1 MWKAGKCHL
10 SICAISVVL
19 LYVHIIVCVCMLFV
33 ILDLYINS
41 AFVLH
46 VLFSLERFHLKH
58 LQYGHYLKSYFFCST
73 HSEESF
79 YSSWTYFKLNHE
91 NIDSLCLY
99 SLVTALPFIYWC
111 SGNCITAQRSR
122 NRSCPMQSL
131 VQLHS
136 VVPSDPQSVS
146 CFWPRGKSSLQ
157 SLQRYECVL
166 VLNIV
171 IQNI

>member
-1 MWKAGKCHL
+1 
-10 SICAISVVL
+10 
-19 LYVHIIVCVCMLFV
+19 MLFF

-41 AFVLH
+41 EFVLH
-46 VLFSLERFHLKH
+46 VLSSLERFHFKY

-91 NIDSLCLY
+91 NIDSLCRY
-99 SLVTALPFIYWC
+99 SLVTASPFIYWC

-122 NRSCPMQSL
+122 SRSCPMQSL

-136 VVPSDPQSVS
+136 VVPSDPNLWAVS
-146 CFWPRGKSSLQ
+146 FQILFRTDSMQ
-157 SLQRYECVL
+157 MY
-166 VLNIV
+166 
-171 IQNI
+171 